1 MSWQEFWN
9 KDTPI
14 YVNNVH
20 KEVHY
25 RIVAED
31 LAASLHCAAARV
43 LDFGCGEALHADA
56 VAKRCELLVLCDA
69 ATMTRD
75 RLTAKFG
82 GMTCIKILTPDQVES
97 LSASSFDVIV
107 VNSVV
112 QYLSLAEF
120 ERLLGVW
127 RRLLAADGRLILGDI
142 VPRAV
147 GPVADALALLR
158 LAGKHGFLT
167 AAGLGLVRTLFSDY
181 RAKRAT
187 FGLLRFEETELMD
200 LLTRHGFEAR
210 RRPGNIG
217 HNPAR
222 LTAIATIPRPHAP
235 KWLRPDTPVIDRGAR
250 VQLHSQ
256 P

>member
-25 RIVAED
+25 RIVAEA
-31 LAASLHCAAARV
+31 LAASLHCDGARV
-43 LDFGCGEALHADA
+43 LDFGCGEALHADT
-56 VAKRCELLVLCDA
+56 VARSCSLLVLCDA
-69 ATMTRD
+69 AIVTRD
-75 RLTAKFG
+75 HLAAKFG
-82 GMTCIKILTPDQVES
+82 DVTSIKILTPDQVES
-97 LSASSFDVIV
+97 LMSSSFDVIV

-112 QYLSLAEF
+112 QYLSLPEF
-120 ERLLGVW
+120 ERLLGTW

-142 VPRAV
+142 VPRTV
-147 GPVADALALLR
+147 GPVADTVALLR
-158 LAGKHGFLT
+158 FARTHGFLT

-181 RAKRAT
+181 RAKRAK
-187 FGLLRFEETELMD
+187 FGLLRFEESELIE

-210 RRPGNIG
+210 RRPANIG

-222 LTAIATIPRPHAP
+222 LTMIANIPTHS
-235 KWLRPDTPVIDRGAR
+235 GAGCR
-250 VQLHSQ
+250 
-256 P
+256 